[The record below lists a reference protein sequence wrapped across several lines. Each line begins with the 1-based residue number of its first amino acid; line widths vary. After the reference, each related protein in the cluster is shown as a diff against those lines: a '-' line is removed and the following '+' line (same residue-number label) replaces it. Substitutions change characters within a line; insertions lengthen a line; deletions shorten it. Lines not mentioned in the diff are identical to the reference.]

1 MDINEIKAI
10 FKQKINKDKENEERK
25 EKMKEIYKLS
35 LIERKRKVLKELEKE
50 FLDTEKIKDLLLMD
64 NTNENLIF
72 KYFLSLDK
80 NILFII

>member
-50 FLDTEKIKDLLLMD
+50 FLDTEKIKDLLLIPMK
-64 NTNENLIF
+64 I
-72 KYFLSLDK
+72 
-80 NILFII
+80 

>member
-50 FLDTEKIKDLLLMD
+50 FLDTEKIKDLLL
-64 NTNENLIF
+64 T
-72 KYFLSLDK
+72 
-80 NILFII
+80 LFDRFIREPFQKI